1 MPLVWIG
8 LAMLIAKWME
18 FGPMANMS
26 WWWVGAP
33 FAAAMLWFEALQPML
48 GHDRQKDDGK
58 AEAQKKARIAQAFE
72 VKKTPQVK

>member
-18 FGPMANMS
+18 FGPMANVS
-26 WWWVGAP
+26 WWWVCAP

-48 GHDRQKDDGK
+48 GHDRKKDDGK
-58 AEAQKKARIAQAFE
+58 ADAQKKARIAQAFE